1 MLTIDQSVTSSA
13 LNWRGWFI
21 MGLSL
26 AWRDLSTLA
35 ARIEVAW
42 DRHSE
47 RRRLGGLDDR
57 ALKDMGFSRADA
69 WREASKPAWR
79 D

>member
-1 MLTIDQSVTSSA
+1 MLTIDQSVSA
-13 LNWRGWFI
+13 SAPNWRGWFI
-21 MGLSL
+21 MGFSL
-26 AWRDLSTLA
+26 AWRDLSALA

-42 DRHSE
+42 ERQSE
-47 RRRLGGLDDR
+47 RRRLGALDDR